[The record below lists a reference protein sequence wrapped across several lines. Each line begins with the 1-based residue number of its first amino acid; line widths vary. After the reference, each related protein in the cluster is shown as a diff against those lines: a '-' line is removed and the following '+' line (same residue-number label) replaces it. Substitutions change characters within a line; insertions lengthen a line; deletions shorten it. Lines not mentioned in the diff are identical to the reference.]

1 MFPHHQIT
9 KNNGHEKSIHHTAG
23 SIHRLGGSLGAIPV
37 KRGRSHERRS
47 ALRCTGYGKKAA
59 IAATDAELSAIKTL
73 LFAGAQGTPYSIPLI
88 QESKEATE
96 EKYKSFF
103 DDFYNNTYKNFI
115 ESSVIVAPYG
125 KNALKQ
131 KCITLDVCI
140 RVAQLRAYLES
151 NDIIRKFGL

>member
-1 MFPHHQIT
+1 MKKAFIT
-9 KNNGHEKSIHHTAG
+9 LLIAFIALAEASAQYQSSVAG
-23 SIHRLGGSLGAIPV
+23 ATKDAV
-37 KRGRSHERRS
+37 T
-47 ALRCTGYGKKAA
+47 LRCTGYGKKAA
-59 IAATDAELSAIKTL
+59 IAATDAELSAVKTL
-73 LFAGAQGTPYSIPLI
+73 LFAGAQGTPHSIPLL

-115 ESSVIVAPYG
+115 ESSVIVVPYG

-140 RVAQLRAYLES
+140 RVAQLRAYLE
-151 NDIIRKFGL
+151 NNGIIRKFGL

>member
-1 MFPHHQIT
+1 MKKAFIT
-9 KNNGHEKSIHHTAG
+9 LLVAFIALAEASAQYQSSVAG
-23 SIHRLGGSLGAIPV
+23 ATKGTVTL
-37 KRGRSHERRS
+37 RS
-47 ALRCTGYGKKAA
+47 TGYGKKAA

-73 LFAGAQGTPYSIPLI
+73 LFAGAQGTPHSIPLI

-96 EKYKSFF
+96 EKYKNFF

-115 ESSVIVAPYG
+115 ESSVIVVPYG

-140 RVAQLRAYLES
+140 RVAQLRPYLES
-151 NDIIRKFGL
+151 NGIIRKFGF

>member
-1 MFPHHQIT
+1 MKKAFIT
-9 KNNGHEKSIHHTAG
+9 LLIACIALAEASAQYQASVAG
-23 SIHRLGGSLGAIPV
+23 ATKDAV
-37 KRGRSHERRS
+37 T
-47 ALRCTGYGKKAA
+47 LRCTGYGKKAA

-151 NDIIRKFGL
+151 NGIIRKFGF

>member
-1 MFPHHQIT
+1 MKKAFIT
-9 KNNGHEKSIHHTAG
+9 LLIAFIALAETSAQYQSSVAG
-23 SIHRLGGSLGAIPV
+23 ATKDAV
-37 KRGRSHERRS
+37 T
-47 ALRCTGYGKKAA
+47 LRCTGYGKKAA
-59 IAATDAELSAIKTL
+59 IAATDAELSAVKTL

-140 RVAQLRAYLES
+140 RVNQLRAYLE
-151 NDIIRKFGL
+151 NNGIIRKFGF